1 MKRLARD
8 DGFSLMEMLVT
19 LVVTGILFTTMMGS
33 ISSVLHWGGE
43 VQERSVLQTEMRA
56 SVDRLAADLRQAYT
70 GDATPLVESA
80 GPTSIVFNSPDRST
94 PLHLRRIAYQVV
106 GGELRRSVTPS
117 TNVGGAP
124 WTFPAQGPW
133 ETQVGSIVNTPV
145 FAYRDSAGAV
155 TTDPAQVKTVVITIM
170 LATKAASTRRF
181 TYRTS
186 VTLRGAA

>member
-1 MKRLARD
+1 MNRLRQE
-8 DGFSLMEMLVT
+8 DGFSLMEMVVT
-19 LVVTGILFTTMMGS
+19 LVVTGILFTTIMGS

-94 PLHLRRIAYQVV
+94 PLRLRKIAYQVV
-106 GGELRRSVTPS
+106 GGELRRSVTTS
-117 TNVGGAP
+117 TNAGAAP

-133 ETQVGSIVNTPV
+133 EPQVGSIVNTPV
-145 FAYRDSAGAV
+145 FTYRDSAGAA
-155 TTDPAQVKTVVITIM
+155 TTDPAQVKTVVITVM